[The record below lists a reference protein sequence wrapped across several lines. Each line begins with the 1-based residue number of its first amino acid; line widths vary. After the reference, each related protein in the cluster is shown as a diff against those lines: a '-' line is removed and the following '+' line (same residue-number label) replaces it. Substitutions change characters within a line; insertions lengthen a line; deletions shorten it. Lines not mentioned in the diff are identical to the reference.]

1 MLVSSVFTPSGDGIK
16 GPYGGIKSNRSDT
29 GNLNLLWFVAVAFGH
44 RIWSLI
50 KSDMLGQKMYA
61 VTQFSVPDS
70 LKFVYC
76 TKIIS

>member
-1 MLVSSVFTPSGDGIK
+1 MFTPSGDGIK
-16 GPYGGIKSNRSDT
+16 GSYGGIKSNRSDT

-50 KSDMLGQKMYA
+50 KSDMLGRKCTR
-61 VTQFSVPDS
+61 TQFSDPDF
-70 LKFVYC
+70 LKSVYC